1 MLLYHA
7 VYDGACAIVQ
17 PWGALS
23 LSYNLRK
30 QSFLEVTFLIKVQFF
45 KIH

>member
-1 MLLYHA
+1 MLLYHT

-30 QSFLEVTFLIKVQFF
+30 TELPRSNIPDQGTIL
-45 KIH
+45 